1 MVFALSK
8 PKKTKRVD
16 IMKRLEIASDS
27 KFGELTVV
35 QEVESMSKKRRF
47 QCKCS
52 CGAEPIVRL
61 DHLRSGHTQSCGNC
75 GIEHDGERMSLRD
88 WAAMAGMPESTLRA
102 RLETMTMKEALL
114 R

>member
-1 MVFALSK
+1 
-8 PKKTKRVD
+8 
-16 IMKRLEIASDS
+16 MKRLEIAANAT
-27 KFGELTVV
+27 FGELTVV
-35 QEVESMSKKRRF
+35 QEVEPMSKKRRF

-52 CGAEPIVRL
+52 CGAEPVVRL

-102 RLETMTMKEALL
+102 RLETMDMKEALL